1 MKIALT
7 VGHSI
12 LKSGAITSADSTR
25 FGGGNEYKF
34 NKTFSTY
41 LAKALRKNGHSVDV
55 IICPEKKLTKLTQ
68 EKNYKLDI
76 VNDEE
81 NAYNLIIELH
91 LNSSDNSSAKGTEVL
106 YLSNKGKAYAKRVQ
120 ANLSKVFEDRG
131 IKLRTNLYMLSQTKP
146 VCIMPETYF
155 CTNKKEWHYARLHKG
170 YLAKLISDG
179 IDSKKPHYL

>member
-12 LKSGAITSADSTR
+12 LKSGAITSADGTR

-34 NKTFSTY
+34 NKTFSAY
-41 LAKALRKNGHSVDV
+41 LAKALRNNGHKVDV
-55 IICPEKKLTKLTQ
+55 IICPEKKFAKSTQ

-81 NAYNLIIELH
+81 NAYDLIIELH
-91 LNSSDNSSAKGTEVL
+91 LNASDNSNAKGTEVL
-106 YLSNKGKAYAKRVQ
+106 YISEKGKAYAKRVQ
-120 ANLSKVFEDRG
+120 ANLSKVFNDRG

-146 VCIMPETYF
+146 VCIMLETYF

-170 YLAKLISDG
+170 YLAKLIADG
-179 IDSKKPHYL
+179 IG